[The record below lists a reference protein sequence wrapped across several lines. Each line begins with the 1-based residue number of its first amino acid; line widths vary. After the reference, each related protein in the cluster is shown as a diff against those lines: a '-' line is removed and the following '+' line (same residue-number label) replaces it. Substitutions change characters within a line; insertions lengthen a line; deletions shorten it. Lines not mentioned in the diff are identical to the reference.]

1 MDPPDYLLPND
12 QLTGQKVE
20 LIKGEKEDS
29 VWLILNNKFV
39 LHKNR
44 LFKNGN
50 IVWECKFRR
59 VLNCPFKL
67 ETEKE
72 INIIWMYNPSTHTCD
87 VDPIEIIVHKFKL
100 EVKKKMCSDFRAKY
114 NTVYNTVKKQFLDE
128 IEDDE
133 FRQLVSFQL
142 PSMVSFQK
150 HMILFVINNIVKL
163 MFVGF
168 WQGFDN
174 ILIPIFDDMIYFI
187 LKLFKCNYSFS
198 YISNSDMA

>member
-20 LIKGEKEDS
+20 LIKGEEEDS
-29 VWLILNNKFV
+29 VWLIFNNKFV

-72 INIIWMYNPSTHTCD
+72 INIIW
-87 VDPIEIIVHKFKL
+87 
-100 EVKKKMCSDFRAKY
+100 
-114 NTVYNTVKKQFLDE
+114 
-128 IEDDE
+128 
-133 FRQLVSFQL
+133 
-142 PSMVSFQK
+142 
-150 HMILFVINNIVKL
+150 IN
-163 MFVGF
+163 
-168 WQGFDN
+168 
-174 ILIPIFDDMIYFI
+174 
-187 LKLFKCNYSFS
+187 S
-198 YISNSDMA
+198 YMWCGPYKNNCA